1 MESKRENG
9 EREERVV
16 NSKIFLYPRLLS
28 IFILTFFFIFYYY
41 LYFNFYFKLIL
52 TGHHGA

>member
-28 IFILTFFFIFYYY
+28 IFILTFFF
-41 LYFNFYFKLIL
+41 YFLLLSLF
-52 TGHHGA
+52 